1 MEDTHQKEKEL
12 IRAANAVRKQAYA
25 PYSEYAVGAAL
36 LTAEGNIFTGVNVEN
51 ASYPLSMCAERS
63 ALFSAVSAG
72 ERKITTIAVVTW
84 NGGSPCGAC
93 RQVLSE
99 FGLDIRVLVGNEDE
113 EIIQDITVGELLP
126 LSFGGKDLS

>member
-1 MEDTHQKEKEL
+1 MEDSHQQEMEL
-12 IRAANAVRKQAYA
+12 IKAAKAVRKQAYA

-72 ERKITTIAVVTW
+72 ERKFTTIAVVTR

-113 EIIQDITVGELLP
+113 EIIQEITVGELLP